1 MKLEFILRMYRISC
15 DQILHLIKKH
25 ATGIVMNAKDSKC
38 ISNTRL
44 LFFDRGTTVYLVDR
58 RIDMVPELLSSNL
71 CSLRPDQ
78 ERLAFSVI
86 WEVTADAEIKK
97 TRFTK
102 SVIRSRRAFT
112 YAEAQCSIDDPLQ
125 QNELAMSLRG
135 LNKLAKIMKKNRMD
149 QGYEDLLL

>member
-1 MKLEFILRMYRISC
+1 
-15 DQILHLIKKH
+15 
-25 ATGIVMNAKDSKC
+25 
-38 ISNTRL
+38 
-44 LFFDRGTTVYLVDR
+44 
-58 RIDMVPELLSSNL
+58 MVPELLSSNL

-112 YAEAQCSIDDPLQ
+112 YAEAQCSIYGPGVWRPFVVT
-125 QNELAMSLRG
+125 ER
-135 LNKLAKIMKKNRMD
+135 II
-149 QGYEDLLL
+149 

>member
-1 MKLEFILRMYRISC
+1 MKLVFILRMYHISF
-15 DQILHLIKKH
+15 DQILRLTKKLP
-25 ATGIVMNAKDSKC
+25 TGKQVLKF
-38 ISNTRL
+38 L
-44 LFFDRGTTVYLVDR
+44 LKLFIMLSRVFVRGTTVYLVDR

-86 WEVTADAEIKK
+86 WEITGDAEILK

-112 YAEAQCSIDDPLQ
+112 YAEAQCSIDDSLQ
-125 QNELAMSLRG
+125 QNELAKSLRG
-135 LNKLAKIMKKNRMD
+135 LNRLAKIMKKTRMD
-149 QGYEDLLL
+149 QG

>member
-1 MKLEFILRMYRISC
+1 MF
-15 DQILHLIKKH
+15 
-25 ATGIVMNAKDSKC
+25 V
-38 ISNTRL
+38 
-44 LFFDRGTTVYLVDR
+44 RGTTVYLVDR

-86 WEVTADAEIKK
+86 WEITGDAEILK

-112 YAEAQCSIDDPLQ
+112 YAEAQCSIDDSLQ
-125 QNELAMSLRG
+125 QNELAKSLRG
-135 LNKLAKIMKKNRMD
+135 LNRLAKIMKKTRMD
-149 QGYEDLLL
+149 QG